1 MEVFTLISNLKSK
14 RISLLLGMSILGT
27 AVLAGCGQE
36 PAGRDSGS
44 GPQPASA
51 KAVDTTPVTLKFAVH
66 LPITEEFKQLYI
78 EPVTKKYPH
87 ITLELSNVTSFKAY
101 DELIASGDLPDLYI
115 SFNGNMPGLKE
126 RAINM
131 DMKPLFGKNP
141 VDLNRFEQNY
151 LDDIQYAA
159 TEKGELYGLPIETGF
174 HALYYNKDI
183 FDKFGV
189 PYPKDGMTMEDA
201 TELAKKVTRVD
212 NNVQYRGWDVGSI
225 VRMAQPLG
233 LEYIDRKTENAITS
247 SESWKRVFELGKHIY
262 SIPGNEPSQDS
273 KKNGLNGFIKDRS
286 IAMLNETSKFSQLKE
301 ADGLDW
307 DVVQHPYYK
316 DRPNIYGNSTVYM
329 VGAVPTTKHM
339 DQVLQVIEV
348 LTSDEVQMNVSKSGR
363 ISPLKNAAVKK
374 AFGQG
379 DPVLKD
385 KNIAGIVKSTPVKY
399 PIYLYR
405 EIAEP
410 LTTKKFDAFLK
421 GSDDVNTVLRELDE
435 EINKAVEIEKVR
447 K

>member
-1 MEVFTLISNLKSK
+1 MKSTLKRK
-14 RISLLLGMSILGT
+14 RISLLLSLSILGT

-36 PAGRDSGS
+36 QTEEKSGS
-44 GPQPASA
+44 TPQPVPA
-51 KAVDTTPVTLKFAVH
+51 KVMDTTPVTLKFAVH

-78 EPVTKKYPH
+78 EPITKKYPH
-87 ITLELSNVTSFKAY
+87 ITLELMSASSFKAY
-101 DELIASGDLPDLYI
+101 DDLIASGQVPDLYI
-115 SFNGNMPGLKE
+115 SFNGNMPGLKD

-131 DMKPLFGKNP
+131 DMKPLFQKNQ

-189 PYPKDGMTMEDA
+189 AYPKDGMTMEDA
-201 TELAKKVTRVD
+201 LELAKKVTRVD
-212 NNVQYRGWDVGSI
+212 NGVQYRGWDVGSI
-225 VRMAQPLG
+225 VRLAQPLG
-233 LEYIDRKTENAITS
+233 LEYIDRKTEKAITS
-247 SESWKRVFELGKHIY
+247 SESWKRVFELGKQIY
-262 SIPGNEPSQDS
+262 SIPGNEPSKDS
-273 KKNGLNGFIKDRS
+273 NKNGLNGFIKDRTV
-286 IAMLNETSKFSQLKE
+286 AMMNETSKFSQLKAAE
-301 ADGLDW
+301 GLNW
-307 DVVQHPYYK
+307 DVVQIPFFK

-363 ISPLKNAAVKK
+363 ISPLKSEVVRK

-379 DPVLKD
+379 DPSLKD
-385 KNIAGIVKSTPVKY
+385 KNIAGIVKSKPVKY
-399 PIYLYR
+399 PIYLNR

-410 LTTKKFDAFLK
+410 LTTKKFDVFLK
-421 GSDDVNTVLRELDE
+421 GPDDVNVVLRELDE
-435 EINKAVEIEKVR
+435 EINKATATIGK
-447 K
+447 

>member
-1 MEVFTLISNLKSK
+1 MKSK
-14 RISLLLGMSILGT
+14 RLSLLLCLSVLGT
-27 AVLAGCGQE
+27 AILSGCGKE
-36 PAGRDSGS
+36 AAGLKSGS
-44 GPQPASA
+44 GVQSASA
-51 KAVDTTPVTLKFAVH
+51 KVVDTTPVTLKFAVH
-66 LPITEEFKQLYI
+66 LPITEEFNRLYI
-78 EPVTKKYPH
+78 EPVKKKYPH
-87 ITLELSNVTSFKAY
+87 ITLELEKASSFKEY
-101 DELIASGDLPDLYI
+101 DQLIASGALPDLYI

-131 DMKPLFGKNP
+131 DMKPLFQRNL

-201 TELAKKVTRVD
+201 LELAKKVTRFD
-212 NNVQYRGWDVGSI
+212 NGVQYRGWDVASI
-225 VRMAQPLG
+225 VRVAQPLG
-233 LEYIDRKTENAITS
+233 LEYIDRKTEKAITS
-247 SESWKRVFELGKHIY
+247 SEGWKRVFELGKQIY
-262 SIPGNEPSQDS
+262 SIPGNEPSKDS
-273 KKNGLNGFIKDRS
+273 KKNGLNGFIKDRT

-301 ADGLDW
+301 AEGLNW
-307 DVVQHPYYK
+307 DVVQHPFYK

-329 VGAVPTTKHM
+329 VGAIPTTKHM

-363 ISPLKNAAVKK
+363 ISPLKSEAVKK
-374 AFGQG
+374 AFGQ
-379 DPVLKD
+379 DDISLKD
-385 KNIAGIVKSTPVKY
+385 KNIAGIVKSKPVKY

-410 LTTKKFDAFLK
+410 LTTKRFDVFLN
-421 GSDDVNTVLRELDE
+421 GTDDVNTVLRGLDE
-435 EINKAVEIEKVR
+435 EIDKAVEIEAAR

>member
-1 MEVFTLISNLKSK
+1 LKSK
-14 RISLLLGMSILGT
+14 SISLLLGMSILGT
-27 AVLAGCGQE
+27 VVLAGCGKE
-36 PAGRDSGS
+36 AAGQKSGS
-44 GPQPASA
+44 APQPAPA
-51 KAVDTTPVTLKFAVH
+51 KVVDTTPVTLKFAVH

-78 EPVTKKYPH
+78 EPIAKKYPH
-87 ITLELSNVTSFKAY
+87 ITLELMSASSFKAY
-101 DELIASGDLPDLYI
+101 DELIASGMVPDLYI
-115 SFNGNMPGLKE
+115 SFNGNMPGLKD

-131 DMKPLFGKNP
+131 DMKPLFQKNL

-159 TEKGELYGLPIETGF
+159 TDKGELYGLPIETGF
-174 HALYYNKDI
+174 HAMYYNKDI
-183 FDKFGV
+183 FNKFGA

-201 TELAKKVTRVD
+201 LELAKKVTRID
-212 NNVQYRGWDVGSI
+212 NGVQYRGWDVASI

-233 LEYIDRKTENAITS
+233 LEYIDRKSEKAITS
-247 SESWKRVFELGKHIY
+247 SESWKRVFELGKQIY
-262 SIPGNEPSQDS
+262 SIPGNEPSKDS
-273 KKNGLNGFIKDRS
+273 KKNGLNGFINDRS

-301 ADGLDW
+301 AQGLNW
-307 DVVQHPYYK
+307 DVVQHPFYK
-316 DRPNIYGNSTVYM
+316 DKPNIYGNSTVYM

-339 DQVLQVIEV
+339 NQVLQVIEV

-363 ISPLKNAAVKK
+363 ISPLKSEAVKK

-379 DPVLKD
+379 DPSLKD

-410 LTTKKFDAFLK
+410 ITTKKFDAFFK

-435 EINKAVEIEKVR
+435 EINKAVSTLK
-447 K
+447 